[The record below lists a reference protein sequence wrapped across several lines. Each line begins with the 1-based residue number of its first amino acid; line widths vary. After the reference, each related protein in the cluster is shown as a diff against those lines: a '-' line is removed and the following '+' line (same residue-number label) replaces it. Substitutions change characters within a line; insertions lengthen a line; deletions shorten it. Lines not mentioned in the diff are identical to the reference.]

1 MAALRGPVTKAARF
15 SGKVALMDNIFSRGP
30 QPIPSRPET
39 IGETWRPAEPARHPT
54 HAEPEPQRPAP
65 RVGRFDDLF

>member
-1 MAALRGPVTKAARF
+1 MAPLRGPVTKAARLW
-15 SGKVALMDNIFSRGP
+15 GRMALMDNISSHGP

-39 IGETWRPAEPARHPT
+39 IGETWRPGEPARHPT

>member
-1 MAALRGPVTKAARF
+1 
-15 SGKVALMDNIFSRGP
+15 MDNISSRGP
-30 QPIPSRPET
+30 QPAPSRPET
-39 IGETWRPAEPARHPT
+39 IGESWRPAEPARHPT

>member
-1 MAALRGPVTKAARF
+1 
-15 SGKVALMDNIFSRGP
+15 MDNISSRGP
-30 QPIPSRPET
+30 QPMPPRPET
-39 IGETWRPAEPARHPT
+39 IRESWRPGEPARHPT